1 MGGTP
6 LFCLG
11 RPGPPAE
18 HFADEVGLQ
27 ASSAGGAET
36 PRRNKGQGEAGDTV
50 RQIFGGTSLT
60 VLKHSKGAS
69 YPK

>member
-11 RPGPPAE
+11 RLGPPAE

-36 PRRNKGQGEAGDTV
+36 PKAEQRARRSRGYGSANFRRYQFNSVKALKG
-50 RQIFGGTSLT
+50 S
-60 VLKHSKGAS
+60 
-69 YPK
+69 